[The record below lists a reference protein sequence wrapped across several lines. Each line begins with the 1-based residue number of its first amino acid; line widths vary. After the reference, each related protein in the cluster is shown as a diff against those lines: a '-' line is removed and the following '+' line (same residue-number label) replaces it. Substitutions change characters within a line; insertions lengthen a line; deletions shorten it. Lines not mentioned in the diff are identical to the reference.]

1 MNALQEL
8 RQRFDA
14 LEVRERRF
22 LVAGALVVLLS
33 IVFLAVVQPLRSYHV
48 NLENRIAAERELVS
62 WMRSAAAMLK
72 ERGPRDAGADQGG
85 SLLTVADSSARD
97 IGLAQSLRR
106 IQQEGDS
113 AVRVRLE
120 SASFDTVV
128 LWLENLQ
135 QKHGVVAAE
144 MTVERLDAPG
154 LINASVTLS
163 RNTS

>member
-1 MNALQEL
+1 MNALQEM

-33 IVFLAVVQPLRSYHV
+33 IVFLAVVQPLRTYHA
-48 NLENRIAAERELVS
+48 NLESRVTAERELVA
-62 WMRSAAAMLK
+62 WMRSAANVLQQ
-72 ERGPRDAGADQGG
+72 RGPQQQPAAQSG
-85 SLLTVADSSARD
+85 SLLTVTDSSARD

-106 IQQEGDS
+106 IQQEGDD

-128 LWLENLQ
+128 VWLENLQ
-135 QKHGVVAAE
+135 QRHGVVASE

-163 RNTS
+163 RKTS

>member
-22 LVAGALVVLLS
+22 LVAGALVVLVS
-33 IVFLAVVQPLRSYHV
+33 IVFLAVVQPLRSYHA
-48 NLENRIAAERELVS
+48 NLENRIAAERELVA
-62 WMRSAAAMLK
+62 WMRSATEILQK
-72 ERGPRDAGADQGG
+72 RGPQQQPAAQNG
-85 SLLTVADSSARD
+85 SLLTITDSSARD

-120 SASFDTVV
+120 SASFDTIV

-135 QKHGVVAAE
+135 QRHGVVATE
-144 MTVERLDAPG
+144 MSVERLDAPG

>member
-1 MNALQEL
+1 MNALHEL
-8 RQRFDA
+8 RQHFDA

-22 LVAGALVVLLS
+22 LVAGVLVVLLA
-33 IVFLAVVQPLRSYHV
+33 IVFLAVVQPLRSYHG
-48 NLENRIAAERELVS
+48 NLENRIVAERELVS
-62 WMRSAAAMLK
+62 WMRSAAAVLK
-72 ERGPRDAGADQGG
+72 QRGPQRATANRSG
-85 SLLTVADSSARD
+85 SLLTVTDSSARD

-120 SASFDTVV
+120 SARFDTVV
-128 LWLENLQ
+128 VWLENLQ
-135 QKHGVVAAE
+135 QRHGVVATE

>member
-22 LVAGALVVLLS
+22 LVAGAVVVLLS
-33 IVFLAVVQPLRSYHV
+33 VVFLAVVQPLRSYHA
-48 NLENRIAAERELVS
+48 NLENRVAAERELVA
-62 WMRSAAAMLK
+62 WMRSAANVLQQ
-72 ERGPRDAGADQGG
+72 RGPQQQAAVRNG
-85 SLLTVADSSARD
+85 SLLTVTDSSARD

-106 IQQEGDS
+106 IQQEGDD

-135 QKHGVVAAE
+135 QRHGVFASE